1 MRGQALPC
9 TEGATGSS
17 RKIFPKKKK
26 TLWGTL
32 GNSPVATAPVSSPT
46 RHPSG
51 NSAHLISEGA
61 ETTGTTRGRVPSNQE
76 CAHPP
81 GNAHTSFQRE
91 LRLQASPRE
100 GCPANGSVCT
110 SSRRDL
116 RLQAQPGAGCPSTRE
131 CAHLISEGAETTG
144 TTQGRVS
151 SEWECLHLISE
162 VTDHR
167 NQVECESRK
176 ALHAHP

>member
-1 MRGQALPC
+1 MGAGQGELKVGPPVILTRTATSLAGEGNCVRGQALPC
-9 TEGATGSS
+9 TEGATGSN
-17 RKIFPKKKK
+17 RRIFPKKKK

-32 GNSPVATAPVSSPT
+32 GNSPAATAPVSSPT

-110 SSRRDL
+110 SSRR
-116 RLQAQPGAGCPSTRE
+116 
-131 CAHLISEGAETTG
+131 
-144 TTQGRVS
+144 
-151 SEWECLHLISE
+151 
-162 VTDHR
+162 
-167 NQVECESRK
+167 
-176 ALHAHP
+176 